1 MQKKRRKIVLTNG
14 VVVSVSAKRVDVD
27 GLLVE
32 LLVGHHGLVLSGEGA
47 LAASVVRE
55 AGVRR
60 RGLHLVNQ
68 VSAGCTLRTLFLTHT
83 TPTLIHAG
91 FVTRGLRE
99 LGPQMEETS
108 TCEFNVNE
116 LIFL

>member
-1 MQKKRRKIVLTNG
+1 MSVFLTNG
-14 VVVSVSAKRVDVD
+14 VIVSVSAERVDVD

-32 LLVGHHGLVLSGEGA
+32 LLVGHDRFVLPGEGA
-47 LAASVVRE
+47 LAASRVQVSC
-55 AGVRR
+55 VLR

-68 VSAGCTLRTLFLTHT
+68 VSAGCTLRALFLTHT

-99 LGPQMEETS
+99 WGLALGHIHMH
-108 TCEFNVNE
+108 
-116 LIFL
+116 FLFCFYN